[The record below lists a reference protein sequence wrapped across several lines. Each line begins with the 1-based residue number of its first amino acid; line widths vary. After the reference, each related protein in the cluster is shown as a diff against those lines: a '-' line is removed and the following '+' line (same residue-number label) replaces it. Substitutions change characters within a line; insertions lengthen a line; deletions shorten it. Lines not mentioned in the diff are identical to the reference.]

1 MNIIDVINPIVWVLA
16 NIALAY
22 TSLVLVVFV
31 ILYYALFDP
40 RATTGGTLIF
50 RFMISLIGVVGLV
63 FVSVYIDP
71 TSGNGWFIYPEGIEP
86 WRPWLRLFVY
96 GYVGVTAT
104 SLAVLLVRRK
114 WFPHKLKTAPE
125 EELVKPR
132 HETSEIAIIV
142 KPRTSE
148 ANDN

>member
-1 MNIIDVINPIVWVLA
+1 MNIIDIVNLIVWVAA
-16 NIALAY
+16 NITVAYVSLA
-22 TSLVLVVFV
+22 LVVFV
-31 ILYYALFDP
+31 VLYYALFDP

-71 TSGNGWFIYPEGIEP
+71 IANGGWFIYPEGIEP

-96 GYVGVTAT
+96 GYVAVTAT
-104 SLAVLLVRRK
+104 SLAILLIRRK
-114 WFPHKLKTAPE
+114 WFPHKLKTAPN

-132 HETSEIAIIV
+132 TSET
-142 KPRTSE
+142 K
-148 ANDN
+148 DNN